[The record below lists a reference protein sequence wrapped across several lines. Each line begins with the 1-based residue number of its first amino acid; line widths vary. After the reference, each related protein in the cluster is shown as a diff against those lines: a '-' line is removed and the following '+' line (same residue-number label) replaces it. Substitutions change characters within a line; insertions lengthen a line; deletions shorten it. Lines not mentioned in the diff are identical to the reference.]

1 MKTTV
6 FSCVLASGI
15 PVLSLLW
22 ALQAPL
28 YLGWEIDQMQMLSLL
43 LGLATALVFLEFR
56 KSSHHVLRSLNVLV
70 ACLALGVFGWISLE
84 YQRFQLDFPYLTLE
98 MQILSALACLL
109 VLEAIRRTTGWILL
123 GVIGVFFLYAM
134 FGESIPAP
142 LTGNDSA
149 LNEIAVYLAFDP
161 NALLGTPLSVVASIV
176 IVFIFFGNL
185 LVKSGCGEFFI
196 DIAMAAMGKRRGS
209 AAKTSIVGSALFGAI
224 SGSAVSNV
232 VTTGVMTIPLMKRSG
247 YSGVQ
252 AGAIEA
258 IASTGGQLMPPI
270 MGAAAFLMAQS
281 LEIPYAEVVIAA
293 LIPALLYYLSVFIQ
307 VDLIAARDQLTSEQ
321 QGGRSA
327 GNILM
332 EGWHFIVPFT
342 VLLYAMFA
350 HNVSAE
356 LAALYGCVTIV
367 ATASVRRY
375 QGHHL
380 TWSGLL
386 TSFPTTGKAVMELTM
401 IVAGAGLVIGLL
413 NISSG
418 GFALT
423 LALVHLGE
431 ANLGLLLTIS
441 AGVCILLGMGMPTT
455 GVYVLLA
462 ALVAPAL
469 IEAGVEPIAA
479 HMFILYFGMMSMITP
494 PIALAAFSAATITG
508 DSPMRTGVEAMRLGW
523 VAYVVPLLFVLSPEL
538 IMEGAPLDIILVC
551 LVTVVGVHLIS
562 VAMVGYFSRKLSM
575 MPRMGLVLLGMGALM
590 PWSLIPL
597 GEWLSPIAAVV
608 GIFLL
613 AMIALHTR
621 RQAASSVQ
629 QTSLSRSVSR
639 SSGSL
644 E

>member
-1 MKTTV
+1 MKTSTLALG
-6 FSCVLASGI
+6 LASGI
-15 PVLSLLW
+15 PLLSLLW
-22 ALQAPL
+22 AVQLPL
-28 YLGWEIDQMQMLSLL
+28 YLGLEIDRLQMLSLL
-43 LGLATALVFLEFR
+43 LGLATALVFL
-56 KSSHHVLRSLNVLV
+56 LV
-70 ACLALGVFGWISLE
+70 PHEQRRVERWGNLMLALLTLAVFGWISLE
-84 YQRFQLDFPYLTLE
+84 YQRFQLDFPYLTVE
-98 MQILSALACLL
+98 MQGLSVLAVLM

-123 GVIGVFFLYAM
+123 GVIGVFFLYSV
-134 FGESIPAP
+134 FGDSVPAP
-142 LTGNDSA
+142 LTGNTST

-161 NALLGTPLSVVASIV
+161 NALLGTPLSVVATIV

-196 DIAMAAMGKRRGS
+196 DIALAAMGKRRGS

-281 LEIPYAEVVIAA
+281 LEIPYSEVVIAA

-307 VDLIAARDQLTSEQ
+307 VDLIAARDDIVPQEQ
-321 QGGRSA
+321 SGRSV
-327 GNILM
+327 GSILL
-332 EGWHFIVPFT
+332 EGWHFIVPFG

-375 QGHHL
+375 QGHRL
-380 TWSGLL
+380 TFKGLCDA
-386 TSFPTTGKAVMELTM
+386 FPQTGKAVMELTM

-431 ANLGLLLTIS
+431 ANLGLLLMIS

-469 IEAGVEPIAA
+469 IEAGIEPLAA

-538 IMEGAPLDIILVC
+538 IMQGEPLNIVLVC
-551 LVTVVGVHLIS
+551 LVTVAGVHLVS
-562 VAMVGYFSRKLSM
+562 VAMVGYFSRKLSWGL
-575 MPRMGLVLLGMGALM
+575 RAGLVLAGCGALL
-590 PWSLIPL
+590 PWALLPQ
-597 GEWLSPIAAVV
+597 GEWLSLAATLT
-608 GIFLL
+608 GILL
-613 AMIALHTR
+613 LTLIALHTR
-621 RQAASSVQ
+621 RHAKDVHHR
-629 QTSLSRSVSR
+629 LSAPAD
-639 SSGSL
+639 GMK
-644 E
+644 

>member
-1 MKTTV
+1 MKMTGL
-6 FSCVLASGI
+6 SCIFASGI
-15 PVLSLLW
+15 PVLSMLW
-22 ALQAPL
+22 ALQVPL
-28 YLGWEIDQMQMLSLL
+28 YIGLEIDQMQMLSLL
-43 LGLATALVFLEFR
+43 LGLATALVFLEYR
-56 KSSHHVLRSLNVLV
+56 CSHHRITRILEVLT
-70 ACLALGVFGWISLE
+70 AGAALCIFGWISIE
-84 YQRFQLDFPYLTLE
+84 YQRFQLDFPYLTVE

-123 GVIGVFFLYAM
+123 GVIGIFFVYAL

-142 LTGNDSA
+142 LTGNDSS

-209 AAKTSIVGSALFGAI
+209 AAKTSIAGSALFGAI

-270 MGAAAFLMAQS
+270 MGASAFLMAQS

-307 VDLIAARDQLTSEQ
+307 VDLIAARDQIKPEKK
-321 QGGRSA
+321 GHRSV
-327 GNILM
+327 GDILM
-332 EGWHFIVPFT
+332 EGWHFIVPFA

-367 ATASVRRY
+367 ATASVRHY

-380 TWSGLL
+380 TWSGFLA
-386 TSFPTTGKAVMELTM
+386 SFPETGKSVMELTM

-431 ANLGLLLTIS
+431 ANLGLLLLIS
-441 AGVCILLGMGMPTT
+441 AGGCILLGMGMPTT

-469 IEAGVEPIAA
+469 IEAGVEPLAA
-479 HMFILYFGMMSMITP
+479 HMYILYFGMMSMITP

-508 DSPMRTGVEAMRLGW
+508 DSPMRTGIEAMRLGW

-538 IMEGAPLDIILVC
+538 IMDGTPLDIILVC

-562 VAMVGYFSRKLSM
+562 VAMVGYFSRRLSM
-575 MPRMGLVLLGMGALM
+575 LPRAGLVLLGIGALM
-590 PWSLIPL
+590 PWSLIPQ
-597 GEWLSPIAAVV
+597 GVWLSFGGTVA
-608 GIFLL
+608 GILLL

-621 RQAASSVQ
+621 RHAMPSAEQKP
-629 QTSLSRSVSR
+629 LS
-639 SSGSL
+639 
-644 E
+644 